1 MRQPSILPPSRGVST
16 GRMRDRSRPRL
27 AVALVSVVLI
37 LLCCGWPEVAWAQR
51 RPAARPRPQR
61 APAAPVDEVE
71 EAPSSPV
78 RQTRN
83 SVATSRDDAAED
95 RLAPYRNGPLAKLV
109 AYCEESKA
117 ELDQIDDYTA
127 IFVRKE
133 LVKRR
138 LVQQKMEMKVRRKP
152 FSVYFHFV
160 SPEEAGREVI
170 YVDGANRNQLLVHE
184 VGLKALAGTL
194 SLPLNDP
201 RVVAESRH
209 PITSVGLHNIIKV
222 AFENFP
228 KDAVDENVQVKKY
241 PSAKLND
248 VECVAFVIRH
258 PEPLPGLPYH
268 ETHLYF
274 DKETKLPIHVKRF
287 DWPRRAGDKPVL
299 LEEYTYERLRTNV
312 GLKNIDFDPRNPR
325 YQFPR

>member
-1 MRQPSILPPSRGVST
+1 MHPPAILRPPRGHSAPGLCPPLV
-16 GRMRDRSRPRL
+16 RALVL
-27 AVALVSVVLI
+27 AVV
-37 LLCCGWPEVAWAQR
+37 CGCLTETAWGQR

-61 APAAPVDEVE
+61 APAAPVE
-71 EAPSSPV
+71 EAEEAAPAAV

-83 SVATSRDDAAED
+83 SVTPSRDDPGED
-95 RLAPYRNGPLAKLV
+95 ALARYRSGPLAKLV

-127 IFVRKE
+127 VFVRKE

-138 LVQQKMEMKVRRKP
+138 LVQQKMELKVRRKP

-228 KDAVDENVQVKKY
+228 KDAADENVQVKKY

-274 DKETKLPIHVKRF
+274 DKESKLPIHVKRY
-287 DWPRRAGDKPVL
+287 DWPRRGGDKPVL
-299 LEEYTYERLRTNV
+299 LEEYTYERVRTNV

>member
-1 MRQPSILPPSRGVST
+1 
-16 GRMRDRSRPRL
+16 L
-27 AVALVSVVLI
+27 AVRLVPVVLA
-37 LLCCGWPEVAWAQR
+37 LLCCGWPEAAWAQR
-51 RPAARPRPQR
+51 RPAPRPRPQR
-61 APAAPVDEVE
+61 APNNPVDEVE
-71 EAPSSPV
+71 ETPPSEV

-83 SVATSRDDAAED
+83 SVSSSREDTRKDTRQDFGED
-95 RLAPYRNGPLAKLV
+95 RLAPYRNGPLGKLV
-109 AYCEESKA
+109 AYCEESQA
-117 ELDQIDDYTA
+117 ELDQINDYTA

-138 LVQQKMEMKVRRKP
+138 LVQQKMELKVRRKP
-152 FSVYFHFV
+152 FSVYFHFL

-228 KDAVDENVQVKKY
+228 KDAADENVQVKKY

-258 PEPLPGLPYH
+258 PEPLQGLPYH

-312 GLKNIDFDPRNPR
+312 GLKNIDFDVRNPR

>member
-1 MRQPSILPPSRGVST
+1 MRQPSILRPLGGLT
-16 GRMRDRSRPRL
+16 AGRLSVPRL
-27 AVALVSVVLI
+27 FALSVLTI
-37 LLCCGWPEVAWAQR
+37 FLGLCHADSAWSQQR
-51 RPAARPRPQR
+51 RPTQPARPRR
-61 APAAPVDEVE
+61 ASAPPADDAD
-71 EAPSSPV
+71 APSSPTV
-78 RQTRN
+78 RQARN
-83 SVATSRDDAAED
+83 SVSAANRADAEGDDLSR
-95 RLAPYRNGPLAKLV
+95 YMNGPLAKLV
-109 AYCEESKA
+109 AYCQESKA

-133 LVKRR
+133 MVKRR
-138 LVQQKMEMKVRRKP
+138 LVQQKMELKVRRKP

-160 SPEEAGREVI
+160 SPEESGREVI

-201 RVVAESRH
+201 RVLAESRH
-209 PITSVGLHNIIKV
+209 PITSVGIHNIIKV

-228 KDAVDENVQVKKY
+228 KDAADENVQVKKY

-248 VECVAFVIRH
+248 IECVAFVIRH
-258 PEPLPGLPYH
+258 PEPQPGLPYH

-274 DKETKLPIHVKRF
+274 DRETKIPIHVKRF
-287 DWPRRAGDKPVL
+287 DWPRRTGDKPVL
-299 LEEYTYERLRTNV
+299 LEEYTYERMRVNV
-312 GLKNIDFDPRNPR
+312 GLKNLDFDPRNPR

>member
-1 MRQPSILPPSRGVST
+1 MPTPSIFRPPRGSALRGLGELASRVLVLVLVLLGGS
-16 GRMRDRSRPRL
+16 L
-27 AVALVSVVLI
+27 A
-37 LLCCGWPEVAWAQR
+37 ETAWAQR
-51 RPAARPRPQR
+51 RPAPRPRPQR
-61 APAAPVDEVE
+61 APAAPVDEAE
-71 EAPSSPV
+71 EPPPAAV

-83 SVATSRDDAAED
+83 SVTPSRDDPGED
-95 RLAPYRNGPLAKLV
+95 ALERYRGGPLAKLV

-138 LVQQKMEMKVRRKP
+138 LVQQKMELKVRRKP
-152 FSVYFHFV
+152 FSVYFHFL

-228 KDAVDENVQVKKY
+228 KDAADENVQVKKY

-287 DWPRRAGDKPVL
+287 DWPRRGGDKPVL

-312 GLKNIDFDPRNPR
+312 GLKNIDFDVRNPR

>member
-1 MRQPSILPPSRGVST
+1 MQHPSIWPPSGASSASRT
-16 GRMRDRSRPRL
+16 GDHSRPGV
-27 AVALVSVVLI
+27 AVGLVSVVLI
-37 LLCCGWPEVAWAQR
+37 LLCCGWPETAWAQR
-51 RPAARPRPQR
+51 RPAPRPRPQR
-61 APAAPVDEVE
+61 GVVAPADEVDEVS
-71 EAPSSPV
+71 APPV

-83 SVATSRDDAAED
+83 SATPSREGPAED
-95 RLAPYRNGPLAKLV
+95 ELAPYRNGPLGKLV

-117 ELDQIDDYTA
+117 ELDQISDYTA

-138 LVQQKMEMKVRRKP
+138 LVQQKMELKVRRKP
-152 FSVYFHFV
+152 FSVYFHFL

-228 KDAVDENVQVKKY
+228 KDAADENVQVKKY

-258 PEPLPGLPYH
+258 PEPMPGLPYH

-274 DKETKLPIHVKRF
+274 DKESKLPIHVKRF

-312 GLKNIDFDPRNPR
+312 GLKNIDFDVRNPR